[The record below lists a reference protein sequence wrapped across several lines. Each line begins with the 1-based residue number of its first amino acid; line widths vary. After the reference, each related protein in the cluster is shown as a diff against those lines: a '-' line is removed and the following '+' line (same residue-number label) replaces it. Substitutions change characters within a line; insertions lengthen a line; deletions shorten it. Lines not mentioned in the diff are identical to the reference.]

1 MEKQEQQCGHSHHSE
16 VECIRLV
23 PIFNHLEDDQMKR
36 ILKSVKKITLQK
48 GDSLFR
54 AGEKD
59 DTLYLIHTGKVRI
72 FRLSESGK
80 EQLVRILNPGDFTGE
95 LAIFRPGE
103 VHENFAEAMA
113 PSSICLIHQD
123 DLLKYLVEFPQISL
137 KIISEI
143 TARLKDSEKQTAQVS
158 IESVDARIISFLTD
172 CLDENSGNSPTIQ
185 LPISKKD
192 LASYLGTTP
201 ETISRKFTSFEKAG
215 LIKQL
220 PKNTLKINDLDELL
234 LFSK

>member
-1 MEKQEQQCGHSHHSE
+1 MEQQCGHSHHNE

-23 PIFNHLEDDQMKR
+23 PIFNHLEDYQMSR
-36 ILKSVKKITLQK
+36 ILKSTKKIILQK
-48 GDSLFR
+48 GDPLFQ
-54 AGEKD
+54 AGDKD
-59 DTLYLIHTGKVRI
+59 NTLYLIHTGKVRI

-95 LAIFRPGE
+95 LAIFQPGE
-103 VHENFAEAMA
+103 VHENYAEAMQ

-123 DLLKYLVEFPQISL
+123 DLLGYLAEFPQIAL

-143 TARLKDSEKQTAQVS
+143 TARLKVSEKQTLQVS
-158 IESVDARIISFLTD
+158 TESVEARIISFLID
-172 CLDENSGNSPTIQ
+172 CLDGDSGNSPTVK

-201 ETISRKFTSFEKAG
+201 ETISRKFTSLENEG

-220 PKNTLKINDLDELL
+220 PKNTIKIHDLDQLL
-234 LFSK
+234 LYTK

>member
-1 MEKQEQQCGHSHHSE
+1 MKDKEQQCGHTSTTDIA
-16 VECIRLV
+16 CIRLV
-23 PIFNHLEDDQMKR
+23 PIFNHLEDNQMDR
-36 ILKSVKKITLQK
+36 ILKSVKKVNLRK
-48 GDSLFR
+48 GESLFR

-59 DTLYLIHTGKVRI
+59 DTLYIIHTGKVRI
-72 FRLSESGK
+72 FRLGESGK

-113 PSSICLIHQD
+113 PSSICLIHQE
-123 DLLKYLVEFPQISL
+123 DLLKYIVEFPQISL

-143 TARLKDSEKQTAQVS
+143 TTRLKDSEKQTVQVS
-158 IESVDARIISFLTD
+158 TESVEARIISFLID
-172 CLDENSGNSPTIQ
+172 CLEENSSNSPTIQ

-220 PKNTLKINDLDELL
+220 PKNTIKINDLDELL